1 METGSIFTSR
11 WRDRG
16 RVDNAPPPPYEESQR
31 SHQQAHDP
39 RTSPTQLHPEPIQAN
54 GKTRGKRHAATSGR
68 RVAGNSVRHRK
79 PIPQR
84 FLPTA
89 YSQQPG
95 PSQPVQVQD
104 VPSGPFDFSFG
115 RVKEECEGED
125 EAEDEVC
132 KLFQA
137 YLFRAQR
144 CYMHPA
150 SVDGLDWGQDF
161 PVDRRREEGPREGS
175 RRHERCE
182 GG

>member
-1 METGSIFTSR
+1 MEAESIFTPR

-39 RTSPTQLHPEPIQAN
+39 RTSPAHLHPEPIQVN

-68 RVAGNSVRHRK
+68 RVAGNNVRHRK

-104 VPSGPFDFSFG
+104 VSSGPFDFSFG
-115 RVKEECEGED
+115 RVKEEGEDED

-132 KLFQA
+132 KLFPSA
-137 YLFRAQR
+137 FNPGSTLLYPPYFCRWI
-144 CYMHPA
+144 
-150 SVDGLDWGQDF
+150 GLGIRF
-161 PVDRRREEGPREGS
+161 PS
-175 RRHERCE
+175 
-182 GG
+182 